1 MKRDI
6 DGISR
11 YLCTDFLFP
20 QKPLILKITSF
31 IIEMVIFISGSVDK
45 GVRKMTIEEHCVAV
59 EQNLKR
65 LCGERGDLLEK

>member
-11 YLCTDFLFP
+11 YFLFP

-31 IIEMVIFISGSVDK
+31 IIEMVVFISGSVDK
-45 GVRKMTIEEHCVAV
+45 GVRKMTIEVHCVAV